1 MVNKTSSLDRYY
13 KEAGEYPLLSKEQE
27 NLLSDRVRGGDE
39 EAVKELVQSNLRLVV
54 KIAQD
59 FQGRGLDLQ
68 DLISE
73 GNIGLCTAARKF
85 DPDKGAK
92 FSYYSSFWIRQNIL
106 RAIANTGRLIRVPVC
121 TLDKYFKISSFISN
135 YKKEHNREPSNSLVA
150 REFNLSKKRLLQIL
164 ESTDRAIP
172 LDSKVGED
180 GETRLHELIPEEESL
195 RPDMT
200 LDEREKK
207 ESIVSALKKLNP
219 REREIIINRFDLNG
233 KGKKTLEK
241 LGQEYNVTRERVRQ
255 IENKALAKLKFNLE
269 KSL

>member
-1 MVNKTSSLDRYY
+1 MVNKFSSLDRYY

-27 NLLSDRVRGGDE
+27 NQLSKKARSGDE
-39 EAVKELVQSNLRLVV
+39 DAVKELVQSNLRLVV

-85 DPDKGAK
+85 DPEKGAK

-121 TLDKYFKISSFISN
+121 TLDKYFKINSFISS
-135 YKKEHNREPSNSLVA
+135 YKKEHSREPSKALVA
-150 REFNLSKKRLLQIL
+150 KKFNLTKKRLMQIL
-164 ESTDRAIP
+164 ESTDHTIP
-172 LDSKVGED
+172 LDAKIGDD
-180 GETRLHELIPEEESL
+180 GETKLHEVITEEENL
-195 RPDMT
+195 RPDVS
-200 LDEREKK
+200 LDEREKRQT
-207 ESIVSALKKLNP
+207 ILSALQTLNQ
-219 REREIIINRFDLNG
+219 REREIIVSRFDLDG
-233 KGKKTLEK
+233 RGKKSLET

-255 IENKALAKLKFNLE
+255 IQNKALASLKFNLE

>member
-1 MVNKTSSLDRYY
+1 M
-13 KEAGEYPLLSKEQE
+13 
-27 NLLSDRVRGGDE
+27 
-39 EAVKELVQSNLRLVV
+39 
-54 KIAQD
+54 
-59 FQGRGLDLQ
+59 
-68 DLISE
+68 
-73 GNIGLCTAARKF
+73 
-85 DPDKGAK
+85 
-92 FSYYSSFWIRQNIL
+92 
-106 RAIANTGRLIRVPVC
+106 PVC

-195 RPDMT
+195 RPDMS

-207 ESIVSALKKLNP
+207 QSIVSALKKLNS
-219 REREIIINRFDLNG
+219 REREIIVNRFDLDG

-241 LGQEYNVTRERVRQ
+241 LGEEYNVTRERVRQ